1 MAKPYNIEIIKQKNS
16 ISESDNR
23 LLSNVNKT
31 IVKEFVRNH
40 KISSGS
46 SKVIDD
52 KDMRYWK
59 EFDYFPGILIG
70 VMRRWENGNR

>member
-1 MAKPYNIEIIKQKNS
+1 MAKPYNTEIIIQKKS
-16 ISESDNR
+16 IPESNCHP
-23 LLSNVNKT
+23 LSNIKKT
-31 IVKEFVRNH
+31 IVKEFVRSR
-40 KISSGS
+40 KILYGS

-70 VMRRWENGNR
+70 VMRRWENGSR

>member
-1 MAKPYNIEIIKQKNS
+1 MAKPYNTEIIKQKNS
-16 ISESDNR
+16 ISESDYR
-23 LLSNVNKT
+23 SLSNVNKT
-31 IVKEFVRNH
+31 IVKGFVRNH